1 MGWLQ
6 PHMPQER
13 KHWMDLSDQHPCPS
27 WTDIQNANANIT
39 PRSISVCSPVSYR
52 AISVPKRQASSTE
65 THLTRCF

>member
-27 WTDIQNANANIT
+27 WTDIQAEQPSCST
-39 PRSISVCSPVSYR
+39 RTLPRLLPTVDLESVTCR
-52 AISVPKRQASSTE
+52 ATGSAT
-65 THLTRCF
+65 LL